1 MKDYITGIIAV
12 AIISA
17 VAIGLVNKDTAN
29 GKLIKLLCGVLMCIT
44 VISPVVNIS
53 FRQITGYLQDISV
66 GAESYSQEGEQ
77 IAKDRMKAIIKSKT
91 EAYILDKANLM
102 GLRIA
107 VEVELNDSNN
117 SVPSNVTIQGDI
129 SPYAKEILSSYIE
142 SNLAIPKE
150 NQKWL

>member
-1 MKDYITGIIAV
+1 MKEYIAGIIGV

-17 VAIGLVNKDTAN
+17 VAISLVNKDSAN

-53 FRQITGYLQDISV
+53 FRQIKGYLQDISV
-66 GAESYSQEGEQ
+66 GAESYSQEGSQ
-77 IAKDRMKAIIKSKT
+77 MAKEHMVSIIKSNT

-107 VEVELNDSNN
+107 VEVELNDGNN
-117 SVPSNVTIQGDI
+117 PVPSNVTIKGEV
-129 SPYAKEILSSYIE
+129 SPYAKEVLSSYIE